1 MSDTSIMNDRIE
13 ILQND
18 EGTNEATTYVRL
30 RVRRKTSSQWTSYM
44 EVIPLGEPCYSI
56 DTGEV
61 RIGDGQ
67 NVWNNLSSC
76 LGVLPELYRREYI
89 TGDDGVV
96 RQYTRIL
103 IDDGELS

>member
-1 MSDTSIMNDRIE
+1 MSNVDVMNDRIE
-13 ILQND
+13 ILQNS
-18 EGTNEATTYVRL
+18 EGLDEATTYVRL
-30 RVRRKTSSQWTSYM
+30 RVRRKTSSQWTSSS
-44 EVIPLGEPCYSI
+44 EIIPLGEPCYSI

-61 RIGDGQ
+61 RVGDGQ

-96 RQYTRIL
+96 RQYTRML

>member
-1 MSDTSIMNDRIE
+1 MSNVDVMNDRIE
-13 ILQND
+13 ILQNS
-18 EGTNEATTYVRL
+18 EGLDEATTYVRL
-30 RVRRKTSSQWTSYM
+30 RVRRKTSSQWTSSS
-44 EVIPLGEPCYSI
+44 EIIPLGEPCFSI

-61 RIGDGQ
+61 RVGDGQ
-67 NVWNNLSSC
+67 NVWNSLSSC